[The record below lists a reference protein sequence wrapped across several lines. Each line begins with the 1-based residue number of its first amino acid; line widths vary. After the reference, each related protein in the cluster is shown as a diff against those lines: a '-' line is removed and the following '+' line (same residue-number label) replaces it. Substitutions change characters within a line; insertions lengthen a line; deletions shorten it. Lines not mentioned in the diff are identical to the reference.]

1 MVIVMAYR
9 HSNISFALVNIPIT
23 INPIIKNND
32 TSFNQLHKKC
42 LNRVRYLKYCPV
54 CKKNLKESDIIKGY
68 EIEKNNYL
76 TFTKSE
82 LDSIKPIDEK
92 EIEVVSFIKDNSVP
106 VWYYEKTYLLG
117 VEGKSRVYDLFC
129 EALKKTKRVALVKTV
144 IGNKFYYGIL
154 KFVDKGLILTTLY
167 FNEEINLPD
176 NNITYK
182 NNSKEL
188 DLAIKLIEG
197 MKGEFT
203 PSKYKDEYQN
213 KLKNAIDAKASGKSV
228 KSKRVKRKNK
238 VTDLMSALEKS
249 IKELS

>member
-1 MVIVMAYR
+1 MAYR

-92 EIEVVSFIKDNSVP
+92 EIEVVSFIKDNTVP

-117 VEGKSRVYDLFC
+117 VEGKSRVYYLFC

-154 KFVDKGLILTTLY
+154 KFVDNVLILTTLY

-188 DLAIKLIEG
+188 DLAIKLIEEMAG
-197 MKGEFT
+197 VFS

-213 KLKNAIDAKASGKSV
+213 KLKDAIEAKASGKSV
-228 KSKRVKRKNK
+228 KSKKVKRKNK
-238 VTDLMSALEKS
+238 VIDLMSALEKS

>member
-1 MVIVMAYR
+1 MAYR

-32 TSFNQLHKKC
+32 ITFNQLHKKC
-42 LNRVRYLKYCPV
+42 LNRVRYIKYCPI
-54 CKKNLKESDIIKGY
+54 CKKDLKESDIIKGY

-76 TFTKSE
+76 TFTKTE
-82 LDSIKPIDEK
+82 LDNIKPIDEK
-92 EIEVVSFIKDNSVP
+92 EIEVVAFIKDNTVP

-117 VEGKSRVYDLFC
+117 VEGKSRVYALFC

-154 KFVDKGLILTTLY
+154 KFIDSGLILTTLY

-176 NNITYK
+176 VNNNYK
-182 NNSKEL
+182 VNAKEL
-188 DLAIKLIEG
+188 DLAIKLINSMAG
-197 MKGEFT
+197 SFT

-213 KLKNAIDAKASGKSV
+213 KLKAAIDAKSRGKRLT
-228 KSKRVKRKNK
+228 SKRTKQKNK
-238 VTDLMSALEKS
+238 ITDLMSALEKS
-249 IKELS
+249 LKEAS